1 MIKNKIAIIL
11 TARKRNSVLNQTI
24 NAIYKQTVLPNQLII
39 VLATKEKINFS
50 TKIKTKVVYSKI
62 KNQVYQRGLGLQFL
76 NKNINVILQLDDKI
90 ILEKN
95 SIKYLLSE
103 WNKADKN
110 VAGIGI
116 NPTNFIR
123 PKSNLFHKLTL
134 TNSNIDGIVLP
145 SGFVSGWNKTK
156 KNKRMSWLNGGMT
169 SWKLKLVPH
178 IYNRKFPIIKWSV
191 CEDLFFSYKVAKKY
205 KLILCSKSK
214 AKIIPKKEKEKIFES
229 FYNGF
234 IHAKILHS
242 FVSQNKSLSILLF
255 YYSVFSSS
263 IFGILI
269 NFFLLNISKVFKF
282 FGRLIGS
289 FFIFSKKEIN

>member
-1 MIKNKIAIIL
+1 MKKNKIAIIL

-214 AKIIPKKEKEKIFES
+214 AKIIPKKVKKTIFES

-234 IHAKILHS
+234 VHARVLHS
-242 FVSQNKSLSILLF
+242 FVSQNKAFSIFLF
-255 YYSVFSSS
+255 YYAILSSS
-263 IFGILI
+263 IIGIILNLI
-269 NFFLLNISKVFKF
+269 LLNFTDVFKF
-282 FGRLIGS
+282 IGRLLGS
-289 FFIFSKKEIN
+289 LFIYNKNQIN